1 VRLAKRMSRLGTE
14 TAFEVLVKAR
24 ALEAQGRDIVHLEIG
39 EPDFATPPNVV
50 DAAIKALH
58 AGETHYCP
66 SAGLAELRQAIVR
79 ELKSTRDLEVSPDWV
94 VVTPGG
100 KPIMFYLLLALVEEG
115 DEVLYPNPGFPI
127 YESMINFAGGTPVP
141 LPLLEKFNFRFDTE
155 ELKSKVT
162 AQTKLIII
170 NSPQNPTG
178 GLLTSQDLQAVAD
191 IALEREI
198 LVLSDEIYSHIL
210 YGETHRS
217 VAALPGMLDH
227 TVILDG
233 FSKTYAMT
241 GWRLGYGI
249 MRPELQGHFSRLVTN
264 SVSCTAPFVQRAGLE
279 ALAGAEDAAK
289 AMVSEFRRRR
299 DFLVSGLN
307 QIPGI
312 HCLLPSGAFYVF
324 PCIKAFGMT
333 SSQIADYLL
342 NDAGVAVLAGTAFG
356 SYGEG
361 YIRLSYANS
370 IENLAKA
377 LERIREATARLSRG

>member
-1 VRLAKRMSRLGTE
+1 MRLAKRMGRLGTE

-24 ALEAQGRDIVHLEIG
+24 ALEARGRDIVHLEIG
-39 EPDFATPPNVV
+39 EPDFATPANVV
-50 DAAIKALH
+50 EAAVKALH
-58 AGETHYCP
+58 DGETHYCA
-66 SAGLAELRQAIVR
+66 SAGLPELRQAIVEEIR
-79 ELKSTRDLEVSPDWV
+79 TTRGLEVSPDWV

-141 LPLLEKFNFRFDTE
+141 LPLLEKFNFRFDLG
-155 ELKSKVT
+155 ELEAKVNDR
-162 AQTKLIII
+162 TKLIII

-178 GLLTSQDLQAVAD
+178 GLLTGHDLRA
-191 IALEREI
+191 IAEVGLKRDI
-198 LVLSDEIYSHIL
+198 LVLSDEIYSHII
-210 YGETHRS
+210 YGETHQS
-217 VAALPGMLDH
+217 IATIPGMLDR

-249 MRPELQGHFSRLVTN
+249 MRPELQSLISRLVTN
-264 SVSCTAPFVQRAGLE
+264 SVSCTAPFVQRAGLA
-279 ALAGAEDAAK
+279 ALTAAGDAAN

-299 DFLVSGLN
+299 DFLVNGLN

-324 PCIKAFGMT
+324 PRIQSFGMT
-333 SSQIADYLL
+333 SSQFADYLL
-342 NDAGVAVLAGTAFG
+342 NDAGVAVLSGTAFG
-356 SYGEG
+356 NYGEG

-377 LERIREATARLSRG
+377 LERIREATARLNRA